1 MNAIMRSIIIIIVLV
16 CSTAFGATP
25 EGDGVAF
32 FESSVRPLLVEHC
45 YECHSTSAK
54 ILQGGLLL
62 DSKPGI
68 EKGGDSGAV
77 LVPGDAK
84 KSLLVRAI
92 RYSDDEE
99 VQMPPKGKLDDQ
111 QIAVLT
117 RWVELGAP
125 DPRTTAAAAPA
136 KRVVNLE
143 ADRTHW

>member
-1 MNAIMRSIIIIIVLV
+1 MNSMTRWVCLIVVLV
-16 CSTAFGATP
+16 GGAAFGATP
-25 EGDGVAF
+25 EGEGVAF
-32 FESSVRPLLVEHC
+32 FESSVQPLLVEHC
-45 YECHSTSAK
+45 YECHSTSSK
-54 ILQGGLLL
+54 IVQGGLLL

-68 EKGGDSGAV
+68 EKGGDSGAAI
-77 LVPGDAK
+77 VPGDAA